1 MVPLIQRAG
10 HASRLQNVIDQSRG
24 IEAVS
29 LALPVFLQLAAAF
42 APSVAP
48 ETLASFAHYES
59 RLEPNALHD
68 NTTGETFIPGTQAA
82 AAKLASALLA
92 QGHSLDLGIMQVN
105 SANLPR
111 VGLTVAMAFDPGQS
125 IRAGAVILAEAYQRC
140 RHNGSIAEQAALRC
154 AASVYNTGKE
164 QAGIANG
171 YQAKVWRV
179 AAQIVPAIQLAAGAD
194 TPPAVAPDDVVAP
207 RPRTPQRPP
216 AAVFEDALHP
226 SPPAPDEEGVL
237 SDALHLP
244 DQKDSP

>member
-1 MVPLIQRAG
+1 M
-10 HASRLQNVIDQSRG
+10 
-24 IEAVS
+24 S
-29 LALPVFLQLAAAF
+29 LALPVFLQLAAAY

-48 ETLASFAHYES
+48 ETLASFAQYES
-59 RLEPNALHD
+59 RLEPTAIHD
-68 NTTGETFIPGTQAA
+68 NSTGQTFLPATSAA
-82 AAKLASALLA
+82 ATQLAVTLLA

-111 VGLTVAMAFDPGQS
+111 VGLTVATAFDPGQS

-140 RHNGSIAEQAALRC
+140 RRDGAVAEQAALRC

-164 QAGIANG
+164 QAGIVNG
-171 YQAKVWRV
+171 YQARVWRT
-179 AAQIVPAIQLAAGAD
+179 AAQIVPAIQFAAGAE
-194 TPPAVAPDDVVAP
+194 ASHGIAPDDVVAP
-207 RPRTPQRPP
+207 RPRVPVRPP

-244 DQKDSP
+244 DRKDTP